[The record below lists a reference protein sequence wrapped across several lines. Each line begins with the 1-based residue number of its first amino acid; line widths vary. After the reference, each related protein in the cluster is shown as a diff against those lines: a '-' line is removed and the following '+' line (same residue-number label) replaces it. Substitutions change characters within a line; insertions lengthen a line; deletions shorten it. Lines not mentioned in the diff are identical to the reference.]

1 MTDQEIREYRKAH
14 SSVFLEDLEREV
26 INTSPQITGVY
37 HENNYDL
44 ITIVTPKNQFTF
56 FRKYKQNKF

>member
-1 MTDQEIREYRKAH
+1 MTDQEIREYRKNH

-37 HENNYDL
+37 HENIYDL
-44 ITIVTPKNQFTF
+44 ITIVTPNNQFTF
-56 FRKYKQNKF
+56 FRKYN

>member
-1 MTDQEIREYRKAH
+1 MTDQEIREYRKNH

-37 HENNYDL
+37 HENIYDL
-44 ITIVTPKNQFTF
+44 ITIVTPNNQFTF
-56 FRKYKQNKF
+56 FRKWR

>member
-1 MTDQEIREYRKAH
+1 MTDQEILEYRKNH

-37 HENNYDL
+37 HENIYDL
-44 ITIVTPKNQFTF
+44 ITIVTPNNQFTF
-56 FRKYKQNKF
+56 FRKYN

>member
-1 MTDQEIREYRKAH
+1 MTDQEILEYRKNH

-37 HENNYDL
+37 HENIYDL
-44 ITIVTPKNQFTF
+44 ITIVTPNNQFTF
-56 FRKYKQNKF
+56 FRKWR